1 MVKREE
7 FDQWVQ
13 DWIAREKAAG
23 RKCFDVKKSGNSY
36 YVYFQTTRYNNETKK
51 REKVSGYLG
60 KLVQGEGLVEPDT
73 YSEDDE
79 KVSVARYGLGIDT
92 GGTFTDAVIIDL
104 DDNSVVAKRKSRT
117 THEDLSI
124 GLYTTSCGITG
135 RPRARNMTQH

>member
-60 KLVQGEGLVEPDT
+60 KLVQGEGLVGVP
-73 YSEDDE
+73 
-79 KVSVARYGLGIDT
+79 I
-92 GGTFTDAVIIDL
+92 
-104 DDNSVVAKRKSRT
+104 SRLIST
-117 THEDLSI
+117 CQPVDQHLS
-124 GLYTTSCGITG
+124 
-135 RPRARNMTQH
+135 AA